1 MHSQVAPYPAQ
12 IWFGQALFDS
22 NFQQP
27 KLLTNIL
34 SLDCGGH
41 PSVRRHSSFFRINP
55 ERDVEENSL
64 NASPLLPAFSD
75 QPHLKV
81 GVVGLGLQS
90 NLSIYEHFVHLFLW
104 NAVFAHFAKG
114 AEARIALWRE
124 NVDS

>member
-1 MHSQVAPYPAQ
+1 MWLHILHKYGLANHYLIKIFNNQNYSPIFFPLTVVVTLLLGGIPA
-12 IWFGQALFDS
+12 FSGSTL
-22 NFQQP
+22 
-27 KLLTNIL
+27 
-34 SLDCGGH
+34 
-41 PSVRRHSSFFRINP
+41 
-55 ERDVEENSL
+55 RDVEENSL

-114 AEARIALWRE
+114 AEPRIALWRE

>member
-1 MHSQVAPYPAQ
+1 MPERNRFFLWEVFPYSPIFFPLTVVVTLLLGGIPA
-12 IWFGQALFDS
+12 FSGSTL
-22 NFQQP
+22 
-27 KLLTNIL
+27 
-34 SLDCGGH
+34 
-41 PSVRRHSSFFRINP
+41 
-55 ERDVEENSL
+55 RDVEENSL

-104 NAVFAHFAKG
+104 DAVFAHFAKG

>member
-1 MHSQVAPYPAQ
+1 MWLHILHKYGLTKHYLIQIFNNQNYSPIFFPLTVVVTLLLGGIPA
-12 IWFGQALFDS
+12 FSGSTL
-22 NFQQP
+22 
-27 KLLTNIL
+27 
-34 SLDCGGH
+34 
-41 PSVRRHSSFFRINP
+41 
-55 ERDVEENSL
+55 RDVEENSL

-75 QPHLKV
+75 QPHLEV